1 MACTII
7 LNSSLGII
15 DETYTGRVT
24 IDEFRDAVARRV
36 SLSKETGV
44 EKILID
50 TSGVTE
56 SPVRMMDIYSLPDSF
71 YAEQGVSKR
80 SRMALVL
87 PRTSKEREIAKF
99 FEDACCNRGWTVMSF
114 EERQDAID
122 WLQA

>member
-7 LNSSLGII
+7 LNASLGII
-15 DETYTGRVT
+15 DEMYTGRVT

-87 PRTSKEREIAKF
+87 PKPSKEREIAKF
-99 FEDACCNRGWTVMSF
+99 FEDACYNRGWTVMSF